1 MNHENLTVGK
11 RYVVKTLTV
20 LVTAILL
27 ASPLVAISSLIV
39 PAQAQVA
46 PPQIPALTPA
56 AQQMSK
62 EERNW
67 DYIAS
72 GRLGGNYNPQKQIT
86 KDNVQYLELKWLW
99 PVPSLG
105 RIPGQNLVGLGAVSE
120 GVKAPPLVVDGVVYI
135 ILNSKTVFAV
145 DAKTGKQLWL
155 APVSVNNNNNS
166 IQAGGK
172 FPITTE
178 SAHTHGFNYIDGQLW
193 ITDYGCA
200 VTVLD
205 AKTGNVARQYKDL
218 CLEIP
223 LNDPKGVGIP
233 TNSGWYGSL
242 FSFPPTI
249 YKGGNSFFFGQ
260 GGASEGTW
268 GGRLYAAMYDITT
281 GKLKWRT
288 FLVPPC
294 GDPKTCGAGKDGPL
308 FVKERQEWGQWL
320 VDNCNKIWIQQVKA
334 CEIDRDL
341 LSNDWGD
348 MRSNSGV
355 SQIWSTALIDEES
368 GIAYFGTA
376 QGGPDWNK
384 TYAPGPNLFG
394 SSIIALNAKTGE
406 LVWAHQ
412 AVAHDLWD
420 YDCSWNGVLT
430 TAKVKGVTTKVLLKG
445 CKHGMV
451 YVLNAATGEALHVLE
466 PPTIKRTSNAY
477 LYNPKS
483 KEDMTKPWLGYPS
496 KDSFFLNCPAGACLE
511 SDIAYDPTR
520 NIVYFATMNNPSW
533 SKVGPAEIRGVSLAS
548 APAGTR
554 PYAPKVNYTVNAFSV
569 DTGKLVW
576 EFTSTVGVG
585 YRGGIMVSGGLVWP
599 VSQDGF
605 FRILDADTGKVL
617 YEKQEQGNVQP
628 SMGATAD
635 GKMIILR
642 YIGDGNL
649 PGAIAAYGLP
659 DNVPQPQVI
668 TKEIIKEVIKE
679 VPKEVIKEVP
689 KEVIKTVTVETVS
702 PISYAAI
709 GISVVILV
717 IAGVLFT
724 RRKK

>member
-1 MNHENLTVGK
+1 MSPKDSTTEK
-11 RYVVKTLTV
+11 RYVVKALSVIVTV
-20 LVTAILL
+20 LLL
-27 ASPLVAISSLIV
+27 VSPLIAISSMIV
-39 PAQAQVA
+39 PANAQVA
-46 PPQIPALTPA
+46 PPQIPVLTPA

-62 EERNW
+62 DERNW
-67 DYIAS
+67 EYIAS

-86 KDNVQYLELKWLW
+86 KDNIQYLELKWIW

-105 RIPGQNLVGLGAVSE
+105 RIPGQVLQGFGTNPAE
-120 GVKAPPLVVDGVVYI
+120 GVKAPPLVVDGVAYV
-135 ILNSKTVFAV
+135 ILNSKTVIAL
-145 DAKTGKQLWL
+145 DAKTGKQIWVT
-155 APVSVNNNNNS
+155 PVVASNTNNS

-172 FPITTE
+172 YPITTE
-178 SAHTHGFNYIDGQLW
+178 GSHTHGMNYIDGQIW

-200 VTVLD
+200 VTVLN
-205 AKTGNVARQYKDL
+205 AKTGKVDRQYRDL

-223 LNDPKGVGIP
+223 INDPRGVGIP

-242 FSFPPTI
+242 FGFPPTV
-249 YKGGNSFFFGQ
+249 YKGGNSFFYGQ

-268 GGRLYAAMYDITT
+268 GGRLYAAMYDINT
-281 GKLKWRT
+281 GKLIWRT
-288 FLVPPC
+288 FLMPPC
-294 GDPKTCGAGKDGPL
+294 GDPKTCGPGKDGPL
-308 FVKERQEWGQWL
+308 FVKEKQEWGQWL
-320 VDNCNKIWIQQVKA
+320 VDNCNKIWIQGIKA
-334 CEIDRDL
+334 CEIDRDIL
-341 LSNDWGD
+341 RNDWGD
-348 MRSNSGV
+348 MRSNSGI
-355 SQIWSTALIDEES
+355 SQIWSTGMVDEET
-368 GIAYFGTA
+368 GIVYFGTA
-376 QGGPDWNK
+376 QAGPDWNK

-394 SSIIALNAKTGE
+394 ASIIALNAKTGA

-412 AVAHDLWD
+412 TSAHDLWD
-420 YDCSWNGVLT
+420 YDCSWNGVLA
-430 TAKVKGVTTKVLLKG
+430 TAKVKGQTKKVVMKG
-445 CKHGMV
+445 CKNGIV
-451 YVLNAATGEALHVLE
+451 YILDAATGEALWVFE
-466 PPTIKRTSNAY
+466 PPSIKRTPNAY
-477 LYNPKS
+477 PYNPRS

-496 KDSFFLNCPAGACLE
+496 KDSFWLNCPAGGCLE

-520 NIVYFATMNNPSW
+520 NTVYFAIQNPPSW

-554 PYAPKVNYTVNAFSV
+554 PYIPKVNYTVNAYDL
-569 DTGKLVW
+569 DTGKLKW

-585 YRGGIMVSGGLVWP
+585 YRGGIMASGGLVWP
-599 VSQDGF
+599 TSQDGF
-605 FRILDADTGKVL
+605 FRILDADTGKVVF
-617 YEKQEQGNVQP
+617 EKQEQGNVQP
-628 SMGATAD
+628 SIGATAD
-635 GKMIILR
+635 GKLIVLR

-659 DNVPQPQVI
+659 DNVPAP
-668 TKEIIKEVIKE
+668 KEVIKEVIKE